1 MIGATILIVCSTP
14 AVDNSVQVETITPDW
29 PQEVTFTFQVP
40 AAMITTETIVKR
52 HKKKD
57 PKKKDPYI
65 TYISRHHSR
74 TSKLMTGYSLVNYW
88 KRIRSS
94 IWQTPSANILPTI
107 QLIFI
112 LILIQL

>member
-1 MIGATILIVCSTP
+1 MIGATILIICSTP

-52 HKKKD
+52 H
-57 PKKKDPYI
+57 KKKDPYI